1 MDASTSTAPQRVT
14 FGVELEI
21 LVPYLWC
28 DQEDPAGD
36 TDQRRVIRLSE
47 DDLDPDQQA
56 WSAQDMVREVLRTF
70 LETHDVPVYEIG
82 ELQDGPPTKWSVGS
96 DSTVRET
103 KFTMYKFIG
112 AAPRT
117 SEMYRFAGLEI
128 RSPALIA
135 EAGSFEELKRVVS
148 LLRQTFRLRLNETT
162 GFHVHV
168 GIGAQKLPP
177 RAVRRL
183 AQFLWCADGML
194 SQLHPPER
202 MMNQFC
208 PSIRHSSQLAQGKFD
223 QWRQGEEQI
232 ADLGRFIGRPTAS
245 TPAVDHEDP
254 AMVSDRLTALQE
266 NPHSFPTLDARSGSP
281 RQTGRL
287 PPVRTSPYEDDE
299 ARRRHRI
306 GRGWELAT
314 LTRRD
319 FLGRDILHPLE
330 FGMPF
335 SPSQETCTSVMSGLR
350 VLCGPEMYADT
361 TRAIHQLLGHTG
373 QRFNYNSLAYDF
385 MDSGALEIRRTIEFR
400 EAVGSVDPSW
410 VAAWAKICSRI
421 VEFCLEAEED
431 VFVEL
436 LMSVVEAELSF
447 EATGDSRYDVVDL
460 VNDLGL
466 HNEAELVEKIL
477 TGDRDSFWFPCA
489 LEESSAD
496 DSSAASIMVPPES

>member
-1 MDASTSTAPQRVT
+1 
-14 FGVELEI
+14 
-21 LVPYLWC
+21 
-28 DQEDPAGD
+28 
-36 TDQRRVIRLSE
+36 
-47 DDLDPDQQA
+47 
-56 WSAQDMVREVLRTF
+56 MVREALRTF
-70 LETHDVPVYEIG
+70 LETHGVPVYEIG
-82 ELQDGPPTKWSVGS
+82 ELEDGPPTKWSVGS

-135 EAGSFEELKRVVS
+135 EAASFAEVERVVS

-168 GIGAQKLPP
+168 GMGTQKLPP

-183 AQFLWCADGML
+183 AQFLWCADGIL

-208 PSIRHSSQLAQGKFD
+208 PSIRHSSHLARGNPN
-223 QWRQGEEQI
+223 QWRLAEEQI

-245 TPAVDHEDP
+245 TPAVDHEEP
-254 AMVSDRLTALQE
+254 AMVSDRLTALEE
-266 NPHSFPTLDARSGSP
+266 NPHSFPTLDARPSSS
-281 RQTGRL
+281 RQTRRL
-287 PPVRTSPYEDDE
+287 PPVRTNPYEDDG
-299 ARRRHRI
+299 ARRRHRMRW
-306 GRGWELAT
+306 GVELAI
-314 LTRRD
+314 LTRSE
-319 FLGRDILHPLE
+319 FLGRDILHPHE
-330 FGMPF
+330 FEMPF

-361 TRAIHQLLGHTG
+361 TRAIHELLGHIG

-436 LMSVVEAELSF
+436 LMTILEAEVAF
-447 EATGDSRYDVVDL
+447 ETSGGHSRYDVVDL
-460 VNDLGL
+460 LNDLGL

-477 TGDRDSFWFPCA
+477 TGDKDSFWFPCA
-489 LEESSAD
+489 LEENSAD
-496 DSSAASIMVPPES
+496 DLSAASIMVPPEN